1 MIDYIAGPVIELNPA
16 FVVLEAAN
24 IGYSINISLN
34 TYSALTNCESC
45 RLWIQE
51 SIREDAHLLYG
62 FAEKEERELFR
73 LLISVSGIGPN
84 TARIMLSSLNPYSL
98 GIAIAEGDINTLK
111 SIKGIG
117 LKTAQRVVVD
127 LKEKVGKHAATGEI
141 VAFSDNTARD
151 EALSALVMLGFAKS
165 SATKV
170 IDNLVKESR
179 TLSVEELVRQALR
192 LL

>member
-16 FVVLEAAN
+16 FVVLEAGN

-62 FAEKEERELFR
+62 FAEKQERELFR

-98 GIAIAEGDINTLK
+98 GNAIAEG
-111 SIKGIG
+111 
-117 LKTAQRVVVD
+117 
-127 LKEKVGKHAATGEI
+127 
-141 VAFSDNTARD
+141 
-151 EALSALVMLGFAKS
+151 
-165 SATKV
+165 
-170 IDNLVKESR
+170 
-179 TLSVEELVRQALR
+179 
-192 LL
+192 